1 MCKHLSGLNSAV
13 AATLVLFLAS
23 RLIVAYSINYLL
35 PVKFPPVGERNF
47 VRLYT
52 WLGYWVTLVMFFLDT
67 CHSALA
73 VTLDVAEK
81 VTPLG
86 NKQPGSHE
94 FGVVAHL
101 VLLGTK
107 ATFEARMFLFYWNK
121 LFHGNKDLFSAA
133 LILRSIPIERS
144 EARIQIL
151 WSNSLGSMLLKGWG
165 GDIAGAMGAP
175 IWGKSLWGGGTRA
188 GRP

>member
-1 MCKHLSGLNSAV
+1 MLWKPVYPLITINNGWTVFLQSAQYLS
-13 AATLVLFLAS
+13 
-23 RLIVAYSINYLL
+23 
-35 PVKFPPVGERNF
+35 
-47 VRLYT
+47 
-52 WLGYWVTLVMFFLDT
+52 
-67 CHSALA
+67 
-73 VTLDVAEK
+73 
-81 VTPLG
+81 TPLG

-144 EARIQIL
+144 DFEARIQIL

-165 GDIAGAMGAP
+165 GDIAGAMGQVSMGVGAR
-175 IWGKSLWGGGTRA
+175 GVGGLKAKSMLQVQWPYFHSQNVHNDVTWACGIERQD
-188 GRP
+188 PLH

>member
-1 MCKHLSGLNSAV
+1 M
-13 AATLVLFLAS
+13 
-23 RLIVAYSINYLL
+23 
-35 PVKFPPVGERNF
+35 
-47 VRLYT
+47 
-52 WLGYWVTLVMFFLDT
+52 TLVMFFLDT

-81 VTPLG
+81 VTSLG

-101 VLLGTK
+101 VLLRTK
-107 ATFEARMFLFYWNK
+107 ATFEARMFMFYWNK

-144 EARIQIL
+144 DFEARIQIL
-151 WSNSLGSMLLKGWG
+151 
-165 GDIAGAMGAP
+165 
-175 IWGKSLWGGGTRA
+175 
-188 GRP
+188 